1 MTTFLRVS
9 FDTPPYMSWRL
20 GRLTTVGSARPVQL
34 SGEKT
39 KAGMPG
45 SYSGG
50 STMLWEFI
58 SWFPSAFFSFL
69 FLSIF
74 FSCSLLSMI
83 VDMGTTTC
91 NDLQLAFKKW
101 RIYRDRR
108 FRILTKRDRYPKFDR
123 RQTHRFFGGPL

>member
-1 MTTFLRVS
+1 M
-9 FDTPPYMSWRL
+9 
-20 GRLTTVGSARPVQL
+20 GSARPVQL

-74 FSCSLLSMI
+74 FFLQPFLYDCGYG
-83 VDMGTTTC
+83 DY
-91 NDLQLAFKKW
+91 DLQ
-101 RIYRDRR
+101 
-108 FRILTKRDRYPKFDR
+108 
-123 RQTHRFFGGPL
+123 